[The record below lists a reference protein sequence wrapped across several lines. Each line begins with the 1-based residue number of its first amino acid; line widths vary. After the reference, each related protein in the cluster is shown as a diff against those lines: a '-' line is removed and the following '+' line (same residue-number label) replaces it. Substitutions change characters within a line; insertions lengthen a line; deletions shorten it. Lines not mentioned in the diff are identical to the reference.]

1 MTAQLHIQGASIVLR
16 GDFSPAIFH
25 PAWFAANGLIR
36 DQEADAAKVELVH
49 SKVAAFTAEWLQLMV
64 TEDRLQASTTQ
75 QSYYD
80 PLRDLVLGVLSL
92 LPSIPLRQAGIN
104 CDFDFELATVEAW
117 HAVGH
122 RLAPKQ
128 VWTEVLK
135 EPGMRS
141 LVIEGQRTDG
151 RRGYVQVRVEPSN
164 AFVRGIHVHV
174 NDHYE
179 LGPETRGMFG
189 TSDATQILAEQWR
202 ESLASG
208 RTIALAV
215 VAEQD

>member
-1 MTAQLHIQGASIVLR
+1 MLAQLHTQGASIVLR

-36 DQEADAAKVELVH
+36 DQEAEAAKIELVH
-49 SKVAAFTAEWLQLMV
+49 SKVAVFTAEWLQVMI
-64 TEDRLQASTTQ
+64 TEDRFQASTAQ

-92 LPSIPLRQAGIN
+92 LPSTPLRQAGIN
-104 CDFDFELATVEAW
+104 CDFEFEVSTVEAW

-122 RLAPKQ
+122 RLVPKQ
-128 VWTEVLK
+128 PWTKVLK

-141 LVIEGQRTDG
+141 VIVEGQRTDG
-151 RRGYVQVRVEPSN
+151 RKGYIQVRVEPSS
-164 AFVRGIHVHV
+164 AFARGIHVHV

-179 LGPETRGMFG
+179 LEPEKQGLHG
-189 TSDATQILAEQWR
+189 TSDATQILVERWR
-202 ESLASG
+202 DSLAQSHAV
-208 RTIALAV
+208 ALEI
-215 VAEQD
+215 VAE

>member
-1 MTAQLHIQGASIVLR
+1 MAAQLHIQGVSIVLR

-36 DQEADAAKVELVH
+36 DQEADAAQVELIH
-49 SKVAAFTAEWLQLMV
+49 SKVAAFTVEWLQLMV

-75 QSYYD
+75 QSYDD

-92 LPSIPLRQAGIN
+92 LPSTPLRQVGIN
-104 CDFDFELATVEAW
+104 CDFDFELATAEAW
-117 HAVGH
+117 HTVGH

-128 VWTEVLK
+128 VWSAVLK

-141 LVIEGQRTDG
+141 LTMEGQRADG
-151 RRGYVQVRVEPSN
+151 RRGYVQVRVEPSS

-179 LGPETRGMFG
+179 LEPETRGVYG
-189 TSDATQILAEQWR
+189 TSHATQILTEQWR
-202 ESLASG
+202 ESLTRSQA
-208 RTIALAV
+208 IALEV
-215 VAEQD
+215 VAE

>member
-1 MTAQLHIQGASIVLR
+1 VLR

-36 DQEADAAKVELVH
+36 DQEADAAKVDLVH

-64 TEDRLQASTTQ
+64 TEDRFQASTTQ

-92 LPSIPLRQAGIN
+92 LPSMPLRQAGIN
-104 CDFDFELATVEAW
+104 CDFDFEFATVEAW

-128 VWTEVLK
+128 AWTEVLK

-141 LVIEGQRTDG
+141 LTMEGQRADG
-151 RRGYVQVRVEPSN
+151 RRGYVQVLVEPSS

-179 LGPETRGMFG
+179 LEPETRGMYG
-189 TSDATQILAEQWR
+189 TSNATQILTEQWR
-202 ESLASG
+202 ESLARG
-208 RTIALAV
+208 RVIALAV
-215 VAEQD
+215 VAE